1 MAESLMEKE
10 AGYGHHTKKVNK
22 NTCCEIPLMYFP
34 LCNHQKWWRALTILA
49 LQEAEVGEAAS
60 SRLARAAQ

>member
-1 MAESLMEKE
+1 MD
-10 AGYGHHTKKVNK
+10 TTQKVNK

-60 SRLARAAQ
+60 SRLAISNSNLFFLTNRLYF